1 MGKGAG
7 IVAGLNQDATLAEQ
21 FEHAEEVNEARP
33 EDAMIVFKNI
43 LSTVVANGPGDEE
56 EGKLAESSIYKLGR
70 IYTNAGDFGALSELM
85 GTIRPFFDSI
95 PKAKT
100 AKIVRTIIDMAAEIA
115 GADAQQMLIKLCE
128 DRIEWCKQE
137 KRAFLRQRIEFRLA
151 GLYLDSANYGGATK
165 IINPL
170 LREVKRI
177 DDKALLVE
185 IQLLEA
191 RVNHRLKNNPKCRA
205 SLTSART
212 TANGIYVPPLLQ
224 AEIDMM
230 AGILCGEEKDYK
242 TAYSYFYEAFEGFNT
257 MEDSRAVLNLKYMLL
272 CKVMTNNAEDVQ
284 SIVNNKTAQR
294 CKPPRPPPALP
305 EPHDSNPS
313 TVQPADRCFAACPDR
328 QTKATTSRRC
338 APLRKR
344 TTGARSPPS
353 PSRQP
358 RSRRSSGT
366 IPSSRHT

>member
-1 MGKGAG
+1 MPLPWCFLFVMGKGAG

-21 FEHAEEVNEARP
+21 FEHAEEVGEARP
-33 EDAMIVFKNI
+33 EDAVLVYKNI
-43 LSTVVANGPGDEE
+43 LGSVVASAAEGGSGEE
-56 EGKLAESSIYKLGR
+56 DAKLAESSIYKLGR
-70 IYTNAGDFGALSELM
+70 SYADAGNFGELSGLM
-85 GTIRPFFDSI
+85 GSIRPFFDSI

-100 AKIVRTIIDMAAEIA
+100 AKIVRTIIDMAAEIP
-115 GADAQQMLIKLCE
+115 GEDAQQMLMKLCE
-128 DRIEWCKQE
+128 DSIEWCKQE
-137 KRAFLRQRIEFRLA
+137 KRSFLRQRIEFRLA
-151 GLYLDSANYGGATK
+151 GLYLDSANYSGATK

-257 MEDSRAVLNLKYMLL
+257 MDDPRAVLNLKYMLL
-272 CKVMTNNAEDVQ
+272 CKVMTSNAEDVQ
-284 SIVNNKTAQR
+284 SIVNNKAAQR
-294 CKPPRPPPALP
+294 CEPRFRLPRCLPRASTPA
-305 EPHDSNPS
+305 
-313 TVQPADRCFAACPDR
+313 R
-328 QTKATTSRRC
+328 
-338 APLRKR
+338 
-344 TTGARSPPS
+344 
-353 PSRQP
+353 
-358 RSRRSSGT
+358 
-366 IPSSRHT
+366 